1 MQIHNAAITGSFT
14 YNGIDISDITGSEQ
28 SVTSLNEFS
37 SSILNYTSSNNT
49 NISALNAQ
57 SASFLAYTAS
67 NDAKI
72 TSLNTFSS
80 SILSYT
86 SSANTKFAGLD
97 VASGSAITRLDSL
110 EVASGSAITR
120 ISALETASG
129 SAITRLSSIE
139 NKTGS
144 YATTGSNIFV
154 DGQYLSSSFN
164 PTGFSTTASLYTDG
178 GLRVTRDA
186 YISGTLY
193 LNNVTVYGTQSIAY
207 ISSSQLNIGTNLIT
221 VNTDT
226 PSIRF
231 GGLAVYDSGSTGLTG
246 SILWDSED
254 NQWIYSNPSGS
265 EYDSAVFLVGPRN
278 VGTLGGEAGI
288 SCNFLSKGNGL
299 HHMTSSGIFEDG
311 SRTCFYGTSFISSS
325 GAVCFAG
332 SLTGS
337 SAIFSSTLS
346 ATNLSAEGSPA
357 LGGIVSLRQDA
368 TYLPRGN
375 GYSSIAS
382 SPSVFEFYGYTG
394 ASTYKNFTLR
404 FDGLTNNTRR
414 EYTLPDACGTLAL
427 LSGTQAFTGTV
438 CAPAFIGG
446 DICVTGTSCIGGDAY
461 IYGDLR
467 MQGTDSFIW
476 SPAGCSTGFTGF
488 YDAFNNQVSLVVCNN
503 SGHLLLQP
511 TRCNVGV
518 GVANP
523 GQKLEV
529 AGVIHS
535 YDRTNG
541 VINGAFYASK
551 GNGTTSVIINSC
563 GNTYFNGGNVG
574 INTDTPI
581 TKLQIC
587 TTSTSENVLTISN
600 GTQQLQLGVNNG
612 ANGSYLFEKN
622 KGLRFG
628 TCDIER
634 LFIADTGIACFAC
647 QVCLSNQLVVQ
658 GGGNS
663 IFAWS
668 DCLNTQPGLRA
679 LYCSGGGIN
688 GVYAKVYAPDISAT
702 VFGQNIGC
710 KAILATEGECN
721 NGLLFG
727 TINNAPVYIGSNN
740 QNRLQIA
747 ASGIST
753 FSCQICAPSG
763 IKFSGGS
770 TLSAYE
776 TSTWTPLI
784 SNLSSSPTVSYSY
797 QEGTYT
803 RIGNM
808 MYVFFD
814 ITVSSLSGG
823 SGPGIICNLP
833 AMVSNTM
840 AGYSVGQYRDATLVA
855 PATNSNLKGFV
866 NRGTTYIYLQYDYTG
881 ASGYGSNPNAVG
893 FNSSGRITGYAI
905 YQT

>member
-1 MQIHNAAITGSFT
+1 MQIQNAAITGSFT

-28 SVTSLNEFS
+28 SVTSLNDFS

-120 ISALETASG
+120 LGALETASG

-139 NKTGS
+139 SKTGS
-144 YATTGSNIFV
+144 YATTGSNTFV

-193 LNNVTVYGTQSIAY
+193 LNNVTVFGTQSVAY
-207 ISSSQLNIGTNLIT
+207 ISSSQLNIGTNIIS

-246 SILWDSED
+246 SILWDSQD
-254 NQWIYSNPSGS
+254 NQWIYSNPTGS
-265 EYDSAVFLVGPRN
+265 DFDSAVFLVGPRN
-278 VGTLGGEAGI
+278 VGTLGNEPGI

-325 GAVCFAG
+325 GAACFAG

-427 LSGTQAFTGTV
+427 LSGTQTFTGTI
-438 CAPAFIGG
+438 CTPRLEILRSSANNGLFLYSNSGATAIGCTMAQING
-446 DICVTGTSCIGGDAY
+446 LTND
-461 IYGDLR
+461 
-467 MQGTDSFIW
+467 
-476 SPAGCSTGFTGF
+476 STGNILTL
-488 YDAFNNQVSLVVCNN
+488 ASLNDGIRMVVRND
-503 SGHLLLQP
+503 GA
-511 TRCNVGV
+511 VG
-518 GVANP
+518 
-523 GQKLEV
+523 
-529 AGVIHS
+529 I
-535 YDRTNG
+535 
-541 VINGAFYASK
+541 
-551 GNGTTSVIINSC
+551 GTTSLKSYASLTSAGQIIALSNIGIDTAQSFRLNNYYNS
-563 GNTYFNGGNVG
+563 GTV
-574 INTDTPI
+574 TDR
-581 TKLQIC
+581 
-587 TTSTSENVLTISN
+587 TISN
-600 GTQQLQLGVNNG
+600 GYAAALGLDNSVGAMIFATSATCVAADNNVTVSERMRITNCGNIGINFPTPSFPLTRSGMTMKAATNDGTEFVMLSCADTGFLGGALVRNG
-612 ANGSYLFEKN
+612 ADFGVVNRTNGNLIFATN
-622 KGLRFG
+622 AQ
-628 TCDIER
+628 ER
-634 LFIADTGIACFAC
+634 LYITGAGIACFAC
-647 QVCLSNQLVVQ
+647 Q
-658 GGGNS
+658 
-663 IFAWS
+663 
-668 DCLNTQPGLRA
+668 
-679 LYCSGGGIN
+679 
-688 GVYAKVYAPDISAT
+688 
-702 VFGQNIGC
+702 
-710 KAILATEGECN
+710 
-721 NGLLFG
+721 
-727 TINNAPVYIGSNN
+727 
-740 QNRLQIA
+740 
-747 ASGIST
+747 
-753 FSCQICAPSG
+753 ICAPTIKAGSSTTLTSG
-763 IKFSGGS
+763 NITLTGFPTSMCFGNGQTLSDNGGGGLTISSVAAIGLTAGSCIFMNCTVNFGKHQKHTDGYWYRIPFRVSKNSSSGVAGTFCIVSMASTDSFNEMFIYIDYASRLQGFSDQYTQVSSRMYGVNRFSGG
-770 TLSAYE
+770 
-776 TSTWTPLI
+776 TPTI
-784 SNLSSSPTVSYSY
+784 
-797 QEGTYT
+797 GDTY
-803 RIGNM
+803 I
-808 MYVFFD
+808 FA
-814 ITVSSLSGG
+814 GG
-823 SGPGIICNLP
+823 SGCSINNHAPITTNIVGSCGIVVKVDFSTTVSFSSFVWGEIRIFSIENL
-833 AMVSNTM
+833 
-840 AGYSVGQYRDATLVA
+840 
-855 PATNSNLKGFV
+855 NS
-866 NRGTTYIYLQYDYTG
+866 YLTIPY
-881 ASGYGSNPNAVG
+881 NEL
-893 FNSSGRITGYAI
+893 
-905 YQT
+905 